1 MTTPFN
7 LPRRS
12 DENSTLQLIQ
22 SVRQLGIEIPKSVE
36 DERSLY
42 RETKQEA
49 AAASAALQSASAK
62 LSTVSVADFAAA
74 KDELITASGR
84 AFAIDNG
91 LGDALLNVVGQRLIR
106 AAYGALSDWEAEAVK
121 IFNSIVREFRLNEV
135 AGDLPDLADR
145 NNSSVL
151 RLGRT
156 QGEAVQQW
164 RDAAELLHPVWDV
177 YSRIAQIEG
186 HEMTGVTADNRSTGL
201 MLACRLGNPGQ
212 FSVADCVATTFVSI
226 GVGAD
231 SVRSWG
237 PLMPFV
243 VPAIHDYPLR
253 LNTSGQAA
261 AIRASIQPGL
271 AA

>member
-1 MTTPFN
+1 MTTTFN

-22 SVRQLGIEIPKSVE
+22 SVRQLGIEIPKPVE
-36 DERSLY
+36 DERALY

-49 AAASAALQSASAK
+49 AAASAALQSASAG
-62 LSTVSVADFAAA
+62 LGTVSVADFAAA

-106 AAYGALSDWEAEAVK
+106 ATYGALADWESEAVK
-121 IFNSIVREFRLNEV
+121 LFNAIVSEYRLNEV
-135 AGDLPDLADR
+135 AGDLPDLADQ
-145 NNSSVL
+145 NNSTVL
-151 RLGRT
+151 RLGRA

-164 RDAAELLHPVWDV
+164 RDAAEKLYPVWDV

-186 HEMTGVTADNRSTGL
+186 HEMTGVTADSRSTGL
-201 MLACRLGNPGQ
+201 MLACRLGNPGR
-212 FSVADCVATTFVSI
+212 FSVADGVATTFVSI

-231 SVRSWG
+231 SVRPWG

-243 VPAIHDYPLR
+243 VPAIHRYELH
-253 LNTSGQAA
+253 LSTSDRAA
-261 AIRASIQPGL
+261 AIRASIQPGV